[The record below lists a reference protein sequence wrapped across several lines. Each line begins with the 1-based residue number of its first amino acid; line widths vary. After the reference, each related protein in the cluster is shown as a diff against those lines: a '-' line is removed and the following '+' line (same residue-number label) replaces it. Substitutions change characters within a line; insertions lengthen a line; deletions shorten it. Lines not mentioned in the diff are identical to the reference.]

1 MRAAGRFDRPASSGK
16 EMTLSKNIYI
26 EAFENYRKIGMD
38 PLPIPYEDGHPRKG
52 PKIAGWQTK
61 AANGQYS
68 DDDFAE
74 PCNIGILLGG
84 PKNLTDIDCDSPEAV
99 LMGSEVMKGSRP
111 ESVIED
117 EGF

>member
-1 MRAAGRFDRPASSGK
+1 
-16 EMTLSKNIYI
+16 MTLSKNIYI